1 MAFTID
7 INEIDTF
14 KGIRIKDSETQS
26 YIEIITKGGLLNAWV
41 IKDLNQSLHIIA
53 SNDFS
58 NGWKDFETNGFKSGK
73 MSPFACRLNKGKYSY
88 GNKEYNIDK
97 FYLSKHAIHGILYDA
112 PFSIISTS
120 VTEEAATVSLQYHYN
135 GEDAGFPFK
144 YSMEIKWGLQ
154 KNNLVTVQTTVTN
167 NSAQII
173 PMTDGWHPYFM
184 LGTSIDDC
192 VLSFTCA
199 GQLEYDADLLP
210 TRKIVAENSFEKG
223 KLLNGIALDNGYLM
237 QEKGNYCTVENAK
250 YKLQVTPIT
259 NYPYLQLYTPPDRKS
274 IAIENLSGAPDC
286 FNNKMGLQ
294 ELQPQKKIIFETA
307 YQFIKK

>member
-1 MAFTID
+1 
-7 INEIDTF
+7 
-14 KGIRIKDSETQS
+14 
-26 YIEIITKGGLLNAWV
+26 
-41 IKDLNQSLHIIA
+41 
-53 SNDFS
+53 
-58 NGWKDFETNGFKSGK
+58 

-97 FYLSKHAIHGILYDA
+97 FYLGKHAIHGILYDA

-120 VTEEAATVSLQYHYN
+120 VTEEAATLSLQYHYN

-192 VLSFTCA
+192 ILSFTCD

-210 TRKIVAENSFEKG
+210 TGKIIAEHSFEKG

-250 YKLQVTPIT
+250 YKIQVTPIT
-259 NYPYLQLYTPPDRKS
+259 NYHYLQLYTPPDRKS

-294 ELQPQKKIIFETA
+294 ELQPQKNILFETA

>member
-1 MAFTID
+1 MPFTID
-7 INEIDTF
+7 IKDITTF
-14 KGIRIKDSETQS
+14 KSVRITDNENQS
-26 YIEIITKGGLLNAWV
+26 YIEITTKGGLLNAWV
-41 IKDLNQSLHIIA
+41 MMDLSTSVNVVA

-58 NGWKDFETNGFKSGK
+58 NGWENFEANGFKSGK
-73 MSPFACRLNKGKYSY
+73 MSPFACRLNKGKYSFANTDY
-88 GNKEYNIDK
+88 TIDK
-97 FYLSKHAIHGILYDA
+97 FYLGEHAIHGILYDA
-112 PFSIISTS
+112 SFAIISTS
-120 VTEEAATVSLQYHYN
+120 ITEAAAAITLRHDYV

-144 YSMEIKWGLQ
+144 YSIEIEWQLKRD
-154 KNNLVTVQTTVTN
+154 NLVKVQTTVIN
-167 NSAQII
+167 NTTQII
-173 PMTDGWHPYFM
+173 PMADGWHPYFM

-192 VLSFTCA
+192 LLSFTCK

-210 TRKIVAENSFEKG
+210 TGKLISAHAFDKG

-237 QEKGNYCTVENAK
+237 HEKENFCTIENAM
-250 YKLQVTPIT
+250 YKLIVTPIN

-294 ELQPQKKIIFETA
+294 YLQPQQKIIFETA

>member
-7 INEIDTF
+7 INDITTF
-14 KGIRIKDSETQS
+14 KCVRIKDSETQS

-41 IKDLNQSLHIIA
+41 IKDLNQSLNIVA
-53 SNDFS
+53 SNDFN
-58 NGWKDFETNGFKSGK
+58 NGWKNFEANGFKSGK

-88 GNKEYNIDK
+88 ANTDYTIDK
-97 FYLSKHAIHGILYDA
+97 FYLGEHAIHGILYDA

-120 VTEEAATVSLQYHYN
+120 ITAAAATVTLKHDYDGQ
-135 GEDAGFPFK
+135 DAGFPFK
-144 YSMEIKWGLQ
+144 YSLEIKWQLQ

-167 NSAQII
+167 NTTQII
-173 PMTDGWHPYFM
+173 PMADGWHPYFM

-192 VLSFTCA
+192 ILSFTCD

-210 TRKIVAENSFEKG
+210 TRKIVAEHGFEKG
-223 KLLNGIALDNGYLM
+223 KLLKGIALDNGYLM
-237 QEKGNYCTVENAK
+237 QEKENYCTIENAM
-250 YKLQVTPIT
+250 YKLLVTPVT

-294 ELQPQKKIIFETA
+294 ELQPQKNILFETA